1 MESCKKYSSKK
12 DIGIFMIEYPE
23 TALAMCENVYG
34 DWIAG
39 MAQGDM
45 REQESFKDYRLS
57 RDKELLKY
65 IYGFN
70 SVIKY
75 VVFVNPVRCEVICTE
90 NIPYLIH
97 LMPWEYLVYPMQVCT
112 VSTVS
117 NITMPVAYAEGD
129 EDDDRT

>member
-1 MESCKKYSSKK
+1 MSLFCVLVWYQSLLPQS
-12 DIGIFMIEYPE
+12 
-23 TALAMCENVYG
+23 
-34 DWIAG
+34 
-39 MAQGDM
+39 AQRRM
-45 REQESFKDYRLS
+45 SQN
-57 RDKELLKY
+57 